1 MWFDCFVWLV
11 PKQDGVWIRIFRYK
25 LFPKNILAFEK
36 VVGIMVI
43 LKFGFDGISWNWN
56 RDHSEKVALAGIGT
70 GTIFTIMNL
79 TELEEYSKLA
89 R

>member
-11 PKQDGVWIRIFRYK
+11 PKQDSVWISIFRYK

-36 VVGIMVI
+36 IRIIQI
-43 LKFGFDGISWNWN
+43 LFDGISWNWT

-79 TELEEYSKLA
+79 TELEEYSRSAK
-89 R
+89 

>member
-1 MWFDCFVWLV
+1 MWFDCSVRLV
-11 PKQDGVWIRIFRYK
+11 PKHDSVWINIFRYK
-25 LFPKNILAFEK
+25 LFPKIILAFEK

-70 GTIFTIMNL
+70 GTSFTIMNL
-79 TELEEYSKLA
+79 TELEEYSRSAK
-89 R
+89 